1 MKLTEKDILLSNYLA
16 HKITEAELLARH
28 PEWKE
33 DIEMIKLSIQALDN
47 MEFVQPKSTVRISA
61 PKPIVNRMGK
71 KRWYVAAG
79 VTIFLLV
86 GMSLFIMDFKSSKKI
101 ESGGVEIGKTDE
113 KIVGLWKLWQKK
125 KTSNSDKAR
134 LISLAVNDRNSTVR
148 YIALQQLSEQ
158 NLFLEE
164 KELYQY
170 LEGERNFNNQVA
182 WIELWVKIHHT
193 KSKRLQQWLKKEDI
207 HPQVRAYGEQIVK
220 NI

>member
-101 ESGGVEIGKTDE
+101 ESGGS
-113 KIVGLWKLWQKK
+113 LRQKQHAK
-125 KTSNSDKAR
+125 
-134 LISLAVNDRNSTVR
+134 
-148 YIALQQLSEQ
+148 Q
-158 NLFLEE
+158 
-164 KELYQY
+164 
-170 LEGERNFNNQVA
+170 
-182 WIELWVKIHHT
+182 
-193 KSKRLQQWLKKEDI
+193 LKKPDQDGTRTI
-207 HPQVRAYGEQIVK
+207 SR
-220 NI
+220 

>member
-101 ESGGVEIGKTDE
+101 ESGGVEIGNTDE

-158 NLFLEE
+158 SLFLEE